1 MNTKFSKP
9 YLIAEIGINHN
20 GDMDIAKKL
29 ILEASK
35 SGFDAVKFQK
45 RTITEVYSEEFLD
58 SPRESPWGKT
68 QRDQKNGLEFDL
80 NQYQE
85 IDSYCKELKIDW
97 FASPWDL
104 KSIDFLENLNCKF
117 YKIASPM
124 LTNSP
129 LVKKIAS
136 IGKKTFIST
145 GMSSLEEIDSVV
157 KIFDTNKCPY
167 ELMHCVSTY
176 PMESSD
182 ANLLSIPYLKSRYNV
197 DVGWSGHEKSL
208 VTISLLAASLGA
220 TSIERHITL
229 DRTMY
234 GSDQAASIEVKN
246 AKSFVDAI
254 LSVSLSM
261 GVYDKQINKKEIP
274 IKEKLQIKL

>member
-80 NQYQE
+80 NEYQE

>member
-1 MNTKFSKP
+1 
-9 YLIAEIGINHN
+9 
-20 GDMDIAKKL
+20 
-29 ILEASK
+29 
-35 SGFDAVKFQK
+35 
-45 RTITEVYSEEFLD
+45 
-58 SPRESPWGKT
+58 
-68 QRDQKNGLEFDL
+68 
-80 NQYQE
+80 
-85 IDSYCKELKIDW
+85 
-97 FASPWDL
+97 
-104 KSIDFLENLNCKF
+104 
-117 YKIASPM
+117 
-124 LTNSP
+124 
-129 LVKKIAS
+129 
-136 IGKKTFIST
+136 
-145 GMSSLEEIDSVV
+145 
-157 KIFDTNKCPY
+157 
-167 ELMHCVSTY
+167 MHCVSTY

>member
-1 MNTKFSKP
+1 MNTKFPTP

-20 GDMDIAKKL
+20 GDMEIAKKL

-35 SGFDAVKFQK
+35 AGFNAVKFQK
-45 RTITEVYSEEFLD
+45 RTVADVYSKEFLD

-68 QRDQKNGLEFDL
+68 QRDQKNGIEFDQ

-85 IDSYCKELKIDW
+85 IDLYCKELKIDW

-104 KSIDFLENLNCKF
+104 KSVDFLENLDCKY

-136 IGKKTFIST
+136 LGKKTFIST
-145 GMSSLEEIDSVV
+145 GMSSLEEIDAVV
-157 KIFDTNKCPY
+157 EIFNTNKCPY

-182 ANLLSIPYLKSRYNV
+182 ANLLSIPFLKSRYNV

-246 AKSFVDAI
+246 AKSFVEAI
-254 LSVSLSM
+254 LSVALSM
-261 GVYDKQINKKEIP
+261 GAYDKQINKKEIP